1 MDKSTRT
8 VMVTGG
14 AGGIGAAICRRFAYA
29 GARIVVADLD
39 LARAEN
45 VVSEMKGRSHLAVGI
60 DVGSEASVAAA
71 FDAAESGGESVA
83 VLVACAGGTLT
94 HPGKS
99 GAVVDTSLDDWI
111 ATEALN
117 ARGSFLCLR
126 EYLRRRFRNPVAD
139 GRAVLFSS
147 ASAQRGSAATG
158 AAYAAAK
165 ASVLG
170 LTKQAALEASAHRIT
185 VNAVAPGP
193 FDTPAL
199 HACNPPAV
207 IEGMRKLVPLGRIGR
222 PEELAALVE
231 FIAGAEAGFIT
242 GAVFDINGGV
252 RMA

>member
-1 MDKSTRT
+1 MRT
-8 VMVTGG
+8 IMVTGG
-14 AGGIGAAICRRFAYA
+14 AGGLGAAICRRFAEA
-29 GARIVVADLD
+29 GERVVVADLD
-39 LARAEN
+39 VSRAES
-45 VVSEMKGRSHLAVGI
+45 VASEMKGGHHLAVKM
-60 DVGSEASVAAA
+60 DVGSETSVIAA
-71 FDAAESGGESVA
+71 FDAAESDGESVA

-126 EYLRRRFRNPVAD
+126 EYLRRRFRSPVPD
-139 GRAVLFSS
+139 GRVVLFSS

-158 AAYAAAK
+158 VAYAAAK

-170 LTKQAALEASAHRIT
+170 LTKQAALEASAHGIT
-185 VNAVAPGP
+185 VNAIAPGP

-199 HACNPPAV
+199 HACNPPAM
-207 IEGMRKLVPLGRIGR
+207 IEGMKKLVPLGRIGR
-222 PEELAALVE
+222 PDELAGLVE
-231 FIAGAEAGFIT
+231 FIAGFEAGFIT